1 MLNLK
6 STVVM
11 ASCLLAGLACDA
23 ASADKADARQRTR
36 ELIIQFN
43 DSSAVSVQAARRNS
57 ALAGLKLPDGRDV
70 KFLRS
75 FDGRGAVV
83 QLPQSVSLEQ
93 ARRLAAQLASQ
104 PGVSAVTPNKRFFPA
119 LVPNDPEY
127 PPGANALN
135 DPGQWHLFEDTAGI
149 NLQNGW
155 DRTTGSAAVVVAV
168 VDTGILAHPDL
179 DPSRILPGYDFLSDK
194 TVDHDSQPGR
204 DNDPTDPGDWAS
216 PGDDCYAN
224 NPDEDN
230 SSWHGLSIAGVI
242 AAQSDNNRDIA
253 GMDFRARLL
262 PIRVLGTCGGM
273 LSDVAD
279 AIRWAVG
286 VPVDNAPIN
295 SNPARV
301 INLSLS
307 GDGACSNL
315 EQQAIDTAVSRGAV
329 VVVAAGNAGGNV
341 QNVSPAN
348 CRNVIVVNAIA
359 RDGRLASYSNVG
371 GAVDVAAPGGDSP
384 NPADP
389 FNPPNGIL
397 TLSNFG
403 TTVAAGNALA
413 SIQGTSFS
421 AAQVS
426 AVVSLMFAVDSSLTP
441 ATVEDLVKA
450 TSRAFP
456 DSSCSAGL
464 CGTGVLDAD
473 AALAGAADPT
483 AVLGSRVSTGDSGGG
498 GGGGCV
504 LSPRSGSVG
513 GDVTLIVLVLL
524 WLGYR
529 FRTGSELE

>member
-6 STVVM
+6 RTVVV
-11 ASCLLAGLACDA
+11 ASCLLAGVATEIA
-23 ASADKADARQRTR
+23 NADKAGARQRTQ
-36 ELIIQFN
+36 ELIVQF
-43 DSSAVSVQAARRNS
+43 DAGSAVNVRAARRNG
-57 ALAGLKLPDGRDV
+57 ALPGLKLPDGRAL
-70 KFLRS
+70 KFLRA
-75 FDGRGAVV
+75 FEGRGAVV
-83 QLPQSVSLEQ
+83 QLPESVSLEQ
-93 ARRLAAQLASQ
+93 ARGLAEQLARQ

-135 DPGQWHLFEDTAGI
+135 NPGQWHFFEDTAGI
-149 NLQNGW
+149 NLQSAW

-168 VDTGILAHPDL
+168 VDTGIVAHPDL
-179 DPSRILPGYDFLSDK
+179 DAARILPGYDFLSDA

-204 DNDPTDPGDWAS
+204 DSDPTDPGDWAS

-242 AAQSDNNRDIA
+242 AATADNNRDIA
-253 GMDFRARLL
+253 GMNFRARLL
-262 PIRVLGTCGGM
+262 PIRVLGTCGGR

-286 VPVDNAPIN
+286 EPVSEVPIN
-295 SNPARV
+295 ANPARV

-307 GDGACSNL
+307 GDGACSSL
-315 EQQAIDTAVSRGAV
+315 EQQAIDTAVGRGAV

-348 CRNVIVVNAIA
+348 CQNVVVVNAIA

-384 NPADP
+384 NPPDP
-389 FNPPNGIL
+389 LNPPNGIL

-403 TTVAAGNALA
+403 TTVAAGDALA

-426 AVVSLMFAVDSSLTP
+426 GVASLMFAVDSTLTP
-441 ATVEDLVKA
+441 SMVEDLLKA
-450 TSRAFP
+450 TTRAFP
-456 DSSCSAGL
+456 DSSCSTGL

-483 AVLGSRVSTGDSGGG
+483 AVLGSRVNAGG

-504 LSPRSGSVG
+504 LIAGSVPRADG
-513 GDVTLIVLVLL
+513 TLALLVLAL
-524 WLGYR
+524 PWLGR
-529 FRTGSELE
+529 LSRVRGDGRR